1 MCFVPTVGIMMR
13 AQEYKQARKTNINY
27 VMEAFEKEKKSWHLI
42 FSMLLWMNRS
52 EDFSILMLW
61 ISFETRLWEINYTLH
76 IILAFVIATAI
87 VKKGHWK
94 CSYSKF
100 IFHVRFHSNDEFTQ
114 FDWIQYN
121 SKSLAFLR
129 VENTVLRSKIY
140 HEIRW
145 HSDEFA
151 WIHGSNWFLHKK
163 FKCI

>member
-1 MCFVPTVGIMMR
+1 MCFEPTVGIMMR

-61 ISFETRLWEINYTLH
+61 ISLKTGLWEINYTLH

-140 HEIRW
+140 CKFRR

-151 WIHGSNWFLHKK
+151 WIHGSNSFLHKK